1 MKHRNRSIFVV
12 MLALSLILT
21 LLSGCTSK
29 EEKNAAIAEC
39 TKEYDRVMDEQEA
52 LEDAISQCDEL
63 IEKAEPAYEPETL
76 TALETATTDARN
88 SIVEDVEVPE
98 GKIEEIQVATEKMAD
113 ISYVDAL
120 EKLNGAKEEYET
132 SVKIMQQIT
141 NPSEEFVISR
151 LKDVEGITNYSGVT
165 EENDPNELLH
175 KAGGY
180 NAAVVFEY
188 DKVDPS
194 QPYGDTLVEK
204 GVDAGGTIEVFET
217 VEEAEKRDA
226 YISTFDGS
234 PLRPGSHKVLGTI
247 VIRISD
253 YLTATQQ
260 KELEELLVKAFT
272 AIN

>member
-1 MKHRNRSIFVV
+1 MKKSSRTPLVV
-12 MLALSLILT
+12 LLALSLMLT
-21 LLSGCTSK
+21 LLSGCTSR

-39 TKEYDRVMDEQEA
+39 TSEYDRIMEEQEA
-52 LEDAISQCDEL
+52 LEDAISQCEEL
-63 IEKAEPAYEPETL
+63 VEAAEPAYDPETL
-76 TALETATTDARN
+76 TALETATTDARS
-88 SIVEDVEVPE
+88 SIVEDVAVPE
-98 GKIEEIQVATEKMAD
+98 GKIEEIQAATKEMAE
-113 ISYVDAL
+113 ISYEDAL
-120 EKLNGAKEEYET
+120 EDLNKAKEEYET

-151 LKDVEGITNYSGVT
+151 LKDIEGITNYAAVT

-180 NAAVVFEY
+180 NAAIVFEY

-194 QPYGDTLVEK
+194 EPYGDTLVEK

-217 VEEAEKRDA
+217 AEEAEKREN
-226 YISTFDGS
+226 YISAFDGS
-234 PLRPGSHKVLGTI
+234 ALRPGSHKVLGSI

-260 KELEELLVKAFT
+260 KELEELLIEVFT
-272 AIN
+272 AL